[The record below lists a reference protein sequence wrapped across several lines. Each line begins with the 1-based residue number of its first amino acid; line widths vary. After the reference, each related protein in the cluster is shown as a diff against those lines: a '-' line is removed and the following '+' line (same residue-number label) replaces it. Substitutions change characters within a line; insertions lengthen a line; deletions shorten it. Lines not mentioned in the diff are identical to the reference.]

1 MLLTRH
7 ILHEYIG
14 IDTFDCE
21 DELSKLISFHVRLH
35 VHNLDIA
42 KVTRLLEPISK
53 LETKSLSLHPDPTTP
68 FAQTS
73 VVSPEYTVGQKR
85 LPNISLFIVA
95 KLFGAFSEAA
105 STTNTDKLTQW
116 HRSYLGIVSLQFKF
130 WQAWVSPILACSM
143 GKHDLTNRL
152 MVSVSVTCVPSA
164 NDRLHIR
171 TIQVYTCYIM
181 QCIDLTSHAV
191 CRRQS
196 AAEFSI

>member
-1 MLLTRH
+1 MEDAVEAMQEDESLWKCYCDNVAQHKLHLPPEMALLTRQ

-21 DELSKLISFHVRLH
+21 DALSKLISFHVRLH

-42 KVTRLLEPISK
+42 KVARLLEPISK

-73 VVSPEYTVGQKR
+73 VVSPEYIVGQKR

-105 STTNTDKLTQW
+105 STTSTDKLTQW

-130 WQAWVSPILACSM
+130 WQASM
-143 GKHDLTNRL
+143 FYGK
-152 MVSVSVTCVPSA
+152 A
-164 NDRLHIR
+164 
-171 TIQVYTCYIM
+171 
-181 QCIDLTSHAV
+181 
-191 CRRQS
+191 
-196 AAEFSI
+196 